1 MDEKGSEIWEVG
13 RKEVNILRRRE
24 GWSEE
29 VHRFVVEPHLV
40 HRKFARR
47 WATSSFWE
55 VLGLGQDCIT

>member
-1 MDEKGSEIWEVG
+1 MDEKGSELWEVG

-29 VHRFVVEPHLV
+29 VPRFVVEPHLV

-47 WATSSFWE
+47 WSTSPFL
-55 VLGLGQDCIT
+55 VILGLGQDLVT